1 VSAAPPLP
9 PPGPLDRRYVAARR
23 VLLDALTALEPHGR
37 AFIVVGAQAI
47 YLRTGSAHLSMTVAP
62 FTTDGDLALDP
73 RHLADQPAL
82 ETAMTEAG
90 FSLDS
95 VGDHVEPGIWVK
107 ATELDGQIYEVPV
120 DLIVPEAANNG
131 GGRRGA
137 RLGVHGNRAA
147 RRAVGL
153 EAALFD
159 NTTSAISALEESD
172 SRSVVGAV
180 AGPAALLVAK
190 LHKLH
195 DRVDRGTQERLNDK
209 DAADV
214 IRLMQATSPVQV
226 GTNLAQ
232 LSAHQLAGPATS
244 SALGYLEELFGRRGR
259 PGILMAARALRLALP
274 EERVQALSVAYTGAL
289 LQTVADA

>member
-1 VSAAPPLP
+1 
-9 PPGPLDRRYVAARR
+9 
-23 VLLDALTALEPHGR
+23 
-37 AFIVVGAQAI
+37 
-47 YLRTGSAHLSMTVAP
+47 
-62 FTTDGDLALDP
+62 
-73 RHLADQPAL
+73 
-82 ETAMTEAG
+82 
-90 FSLDS
+90 
-95 VGDHVEPGIWVK
+95 
-107 ATELDGQIYEVPV
+107 VPV
-120 DLIVPEAANNG
+120 DLIVPEAANTG

-159 NTTSAISALEESD
+159 STMVAISALEESD
-172 SRSVVGAV
+172 SRSVVSAV

-195 DRVDRGTQERLNDK
+195 DRVDRGALERLNDK

-232 LSAHQLAGPATS
+232 LRVHQLAGPATS
-244 SALGYLEELFGRRGR
+244 AALGYLQELFGRRGQQ
-259 PGILMAARALRLALP
+259 GILMAARALRLALP

-289 LQTVADA
+289 LHTVADAQ

>member
-1 VSAAPPLP
+1 M
-9 PPGPLDRRYVAARR
+9 
-23 VLLDALTALEPHGR
+23 
-37 AFIVVGAQAI
+37 AI
-47 YLRTGSAHLSMTVAP
+47 SLSTPA
-62 FTTDGDLALDP
+62 TWLIS
-73 RHLADQPAL
+73 PAL

-90 FSLDS
+90 SLLTQL
-95 VGDHVEPGIWVK
+95 
-107 ATELDGQIYEVPV
+107 ATMSSPDLGESDGARRQIYEVPV

-159 NTTSAISALEESD
+159 NTTIAISALEESD

-226 GTNLAQ
+226 GTNLA
-232 LSAHQLAGPATS
+232 SSPPPAGGPGHLVRPRLPGRVVRSSRPTWDPDGRQGFAPCPARREGASPIRRLHGRTPPNR
-244 SALGYLEELFGRRGR
+244 GRRLG
-259 PGILMAARALRLALP
+259 LTA
-274 EERVQALSVAYTGAL
+274 
-289 LQTVADA
+289 